1 MVEVSTLL
9 PACSHILSH
18 VVIFYPMFSLI
29 LFSSFC
35 WGETEICLYVHVDIQ
50 ERWVIGKQKKLKLFA
65 DTQRHGN
72 KIQVKLIKT
81 QEVVFLLSFFPLL

>member
-1 MVEVSTLL
+1 MSFYF
-9 PACSHILSH
+9 

-65 DTQRHGN
+65 DRSPVP
-72 KIQVKLIKT
+72 KDMEIKYK
-81 QEVVFLLSFFPLL
+81 